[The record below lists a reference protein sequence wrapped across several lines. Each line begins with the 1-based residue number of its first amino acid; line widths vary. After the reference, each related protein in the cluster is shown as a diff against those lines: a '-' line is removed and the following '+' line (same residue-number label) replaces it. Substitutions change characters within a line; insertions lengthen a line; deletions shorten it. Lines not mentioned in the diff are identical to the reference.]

1 MRKNKKWKTLNMWQ
15 KEALT
20 GYFFSLPFIIGLLFF
35 LVVPMFVSLY
45 YSFCD
50 FNILSDARWTGL
62 KNYAAIFRD
71 DDFYDSLF
79 LTLKFAVFS
88 VPLRLLA
95 ALAVAI
101 LLFRSTRMTPIYR
114 AVFYFPSIIGSSVA
128 IAILWKRLFAADG
141 LINSLFGT
149 DIGWIGNPK
158 TAMWVII
165 ILSVWQFGSSMLLF
179 LAAMKQIPESLYDAA
194 YVDGAGG
201 FRAFFTITMP
211 LLTPT
216 IFFNLVMQ
224 SINAFLIFAQAQLIT
239 NGGPLK
245 ATRFYVL
252 YMYQTSFEFS
262 KAGYGA
268 ALGWVIVLVIM
279 LYTLFL
285 FRTKKYW
292 VYEE

>member
-1 MRKNKKWKTLNMWQ
+1 
-15 KEALT
+15 
-20 GYFFSLPFIIGLLFF
+20 
-35 LVVPMFVSLY
+35 
-45 YSFCD
+45 
-50 FNILSDARWTGL
+50 
-62 KNYAAIFRD
+62 
-71 DDFYDSLF
+71 
-79 LTLKFAVFS
+79 
-88 VPLRLLA
+88 
-95 ALAVAI
+95 
-101 LLFRSTRMTPIYR
+101 
-114 AVFYFPSIIGSSVA
+114 
-128 IAILWKRLFAADG
+128 
-141 LINSLFGT
+141 
-149 DIGWIGNPK
+149 
-158 TAMWVII
+158 MWVII

-179 LAAMKQIPESLYDAA
+179 LAAMKQIPESLYEAA
-194 YVDGAGG
+194 RVDGAGG
-201 FRAFFTITMP
+201 FKAFFTITIP

-268 ALGWVIVLVIM
+268 ALGWMIVLVIM

>member
-1 MRKNKKWKTLNMWQ
+1 MGKKKRIILNMWQ

-20 GYFFSLPFIIGLLFF
+20 GYLFAMPFIIGLLFF

-50 FNILSDARWTGL
+50 FNIISDAKWIGL
-62 KNYAAIFRD
+62 KNYIEIFQD
-71 DDFYDSLF
+71 EDFYQSL
-79 LTLKFAVFS
+79 LITIKFAIIS

-95 ALAVAI
+95 ALAVALI
-101 LLFRSTRMTPIYR
+101 LFKNTKLTPLYR

-128 IAILWKRLFAADG
+128 IAILWRRLFAADG
-141 LINSLFGT
+141 LINTILGIR
-149 DIGWIGNPK
+149 IGWLGNAD
-158 TAMWVII
+158 TAMWVLI

-179 LAAMKQIPESLYDAA
+179 LASMKQIPESLYDAA

-201 FRAFFTITMP
+201 IRAFFTITVP

-239 NGGPLK
+239 DGGPLNS
-245 ATRFYVL
+245 TRFYVL
-252 YMYQTSFEFS
+252 YMYETSFEFS

-268 ALGWVIVLVIM
+268 ALGWIIVLILM

-285 FRTKKYW
+285 FWTKKFW
-292 VYEE
+292 VYEGE

>member
-1 MRKNKKWKTLNMWQ
+1 MKHKKLNAWTR
-15 KEALT
+15 EALA
-20 GYFFSLPFIIGLLFF
+20 GYLFASPFIIGLLFF
-35 LVVPMFVSLY
+35 LIVPMLVSLY

-50 FNILSDARWTGL
+50 FNIISSPKWVGL
-62 KNYAAIFRD
+62 KNFVEIFHD
-71 DDFYDSLF
+71 KDFYHSLF
-79 LTLKFAVFS
+79 ITIQFVIIS

-95 ALAVAI
+95 ALAVALI
-101 LLFRSTRMTPIYR
+101 LFKSTKLTPLYR

-128 IAILWKRLFAADG
+128 IAILWKRLFATDG
-141 LINSLFGT
+141 LINKFLGLNV
-149 DIGWIGNPK
+149 GWIGSPD

-165 ILSVWQFGSSMLLF
+165 ILAVWQFGSSMLLF
-179 LAAMKQIPESLYDAA
+179 LASMKQIPDSLYEAA
-194 YVDGAGG
+194 CVDGAGKI
-201 FRAFFTITMP
+201 RSFFKITIP

-224 SINAFLIFAQAQLIT
+224 SINGFLIFAQAQLIT
-239 NGGPLK
+239 GGGPLK

-252 YMYQTSFEFS
+252 YMYETSFEFS

-268 ALGWVIVLVIM
+268 ALGWIIVLIIM

-292 VYEE
+292 VYEG